1 MPKGTPIPCSETVHV
16 LFHKTAFKYSGRF
29 YVKFRVQTHPVKVNH
44 VDARYVATSF
54 KYLNEF
60 CVSNHE
66 NVKFVCLDDKAIV
79 QVVKQGML
87 IKK

>member
-1 MPKGTPIPCSETVHV
+1 M
-16 LFHKTAFKYSGRF
+16 
-29 YVKFRVQTHPVKVNH
+29 RVNY

-66 NVKFVCLDDKAIV
+66 NVIFVCLDDKAIV

-87 IKK
+87 INK

>member
-1 MPKGTPIPCSETVHV
+1 MRVN
-16 LFHKTAFKYSGRF
+16 
-29 YVKFRVQTHPVKVNH
+29 YVG
-44 VDARYVATSF
+44 ARYVATSF

-66 NVKFVCLDDKAIV
+66 NVIFVCLDDKAIV

-87 IKK
+87 INK